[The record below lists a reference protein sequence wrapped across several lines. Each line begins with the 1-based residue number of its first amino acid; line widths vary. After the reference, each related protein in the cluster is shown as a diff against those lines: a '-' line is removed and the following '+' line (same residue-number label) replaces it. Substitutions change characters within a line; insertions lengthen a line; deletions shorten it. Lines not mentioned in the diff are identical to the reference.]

1 MLKGFVSSKRTR
13 LEGARLNGTQAF
25 LNPVVTS
32 SLGQTLKKVLL
43 VSMLVKYTL
52 RDKWDLLGGLSSTGV
67 GRILSSELGE
77 VDQEFSEHWEAMES

>member
-1 MLKGFVSSKRTR
+1 
-13 LEGARLNGTQAF
+13 
-25 LNPVVTS
+25 
-32 SLGQTLKKVLL
+32 
-43 VSMLVKYTL
+43 MLVKYTL